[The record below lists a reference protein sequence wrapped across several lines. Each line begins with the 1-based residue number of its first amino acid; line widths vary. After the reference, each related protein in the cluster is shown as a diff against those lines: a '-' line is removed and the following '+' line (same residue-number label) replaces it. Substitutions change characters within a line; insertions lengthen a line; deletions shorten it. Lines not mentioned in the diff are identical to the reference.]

1 MLILFFPPSSLPRR
15 LEWYRIPGYQITLRI
30 VKRPRNLC
38 DSLLTSAPPNCVVAR
53 APAKLN
59 LFLELLG
66 KRPDGFHDI
75 DTVMVPIDCHD
86 TLVVRATEKRE
97 TDGRATGK
105 PEIRIRTDWW
115 PSREHWADGLGQAS
129 AEELLDIPGD
139 ERNLIH
145 RGIVATAELTDCES
159 GFDVSVR
166 KRIPAGAGM
175 GGASSDAAAAI
186 RATAALTGVDVQ
198 DVRLWELAAR
208 IGSDVPFFLG
218 LEPGSVTADRASE
231 PQAASL
237 GGIQSRNSHGKTLA
251 MRATGRGEVLSRVE
265 LNTELRFIVAFPAT
279 SLSTARVYGQSV
291 VPRHPASSQL
301 LVDAMEMGDLLKMGG
316 AMMNRLA
323 EPATKISTLV
333 TDLLEE
339 MWNCGLPRCQLT
351 GSGSAC
357 FSLLDENSDSHTLA
371 MHLRSALNARK
382 LPAVLMT
389 ARSIA
394 VPRSLR
400 EIKKPAT

>member
-1 MLILFFPPSSLPRR
+1 MLIVFFPPSSLPRR
-15 LEWYRIPGYQITLRI
+15 LEWYRIPGYQITLSN
-30 VKRPRNLC
+30 VKHPRNLC
-38 DSLLTSAPPNCVVAR
+38 DSLLTPALPKCIVAR

-86 TLVVRATEKRE
+86 TLVVRATGKQAASE
-97 TDGRATGK
+97 RATGN
-105 PEIRIRTDWW
+105 PGIRIRTDWW
-115 PSREHWADGLGQAS
+115 PSREHWAERLGHEAS
-129 AEELLDIPGD
+129 EELLNIPGD

-145 RGIVATAELTDCES
+145 RAIVATAKLTGCES

-186 RATAALTGVDVQ
+186 RATAALTGVDLQ
-198 DVRLWELAAR
+198 DARLWQLAAG

-218 LEPGSVTADRASE
+218 LEPSGVTADRAGE
-231 PQAASL
+231 PQAAGS
-237 GGIQSRNSHGKTLA
+237 GGMRSRNARGTTLA
-251 MRATGRGEVLSRVE
+251 IRATGRGEVLSRVE
-265 LNTELRFIVAFPAT
+265 LDTELRFIVAFPAT

-301 LVDAMEMGDLLKMGG
+301 LVDAMEMGDILKMGG
-316 AMMNRLA
+316 AMMNRLS

-333 TDLLEE
+333 TNLLEE

-357 FSLLDENSDSHTLA
+357 FSLLDENSDGNTLA

-382 LPAVLMT
+382 IPAVVIP

-400 EIKKPAT
+400 EI

>member
-1 MLILFFPPSSLPRR
+1 MLIVFFPPSSLPRR
-15 LEWYRIPGYQITLRI
+15 LEWYRIPGYQITLSV

-38 DSLLTSAPPNCVVAR
+38 DSLLTSAPPNCIVAR

-86 TLVVRATEKRE
+86 TLVVRATGE
-97 TDGRATGK
+97 RATC
-105 PEIRIRTDWW
+105 ESRIRIRTDWW
-115 PSREHWADGLGQAS
+115 PSREHWAEQLGQAS
-129 AEELLDIPGD
+129 AEQLLDIPGD

-145 RGIVATAELTDCES
+145 RAIVATAELTGCET

-186 RATAALTGVDVQ
+186 RATAALTGVDLQ
-198 DVRLWELAAR
+198 DTRLWELAAR

-231 PQAASL
+231 PEAASL
-237 GGIQSRNSHGKTLA
+237 GGMRSQNAHGKTLA

-265 LNTELRFIVAFPAT
+265 LNTALRFIVAFPAT

-301 LVDAMEMGDLLKMGG
+301 LVDAMEMGDILKMGG

-357 FSLLDENSDSHTLA
+357 FSLLDENSDGNTLA

-394 VPRSLR
+394 VPQSLR
-400 EIKKPAT
+400 EI